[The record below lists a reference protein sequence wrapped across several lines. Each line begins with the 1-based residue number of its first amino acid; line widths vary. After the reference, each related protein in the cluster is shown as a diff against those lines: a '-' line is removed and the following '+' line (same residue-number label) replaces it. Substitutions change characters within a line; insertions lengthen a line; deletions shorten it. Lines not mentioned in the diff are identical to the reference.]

1 MKLVEYRHLLVKFK
15 KIKRIRRR
23 IKKKIKSFIDNSNL
37 SIKSKCLKHVVK
49 KNTAIIIKMS
59 RK

>member
-37 SIKSKCLKHVVK
+37 SIKSMCLKHVVK
-49 KNTAIIIKMS
+49 KKYGHHYKNDS
-59 RK
+59 